1 MNFMVSV
8 FLQTLTLFI
17 AAVLPVVAELTTPS
31 ATVPAIVAATI
42 AGVSH
47 LLNHYW

>member
-17 AAVLPVVAELTTPS
+17 AAVLPVVAELTAPS
-31 ATVPAIVAATI
+31 AAVPTIVVAAI
-42 AGVSH
+42 AEVSRP
-47 LLNHYW
+47 LYHY